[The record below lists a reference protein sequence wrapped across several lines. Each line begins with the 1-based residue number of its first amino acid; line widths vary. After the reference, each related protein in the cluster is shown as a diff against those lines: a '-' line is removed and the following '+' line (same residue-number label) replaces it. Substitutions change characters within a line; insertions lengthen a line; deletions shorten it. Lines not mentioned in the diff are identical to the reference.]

1 MKKAEKEP
9 EDFIIPENSIDEKAE
24 TSEVEMNEEA
34 LENISIADIMARID
48 EKIAELDRMEKEN
61 EQEEEKIFASIK
73 KVLEENQLEYSFHSE
88 SVKRIEILFVTEN
101 KPYSMQILLQNEKV
115 VLRLVFPYRVQC
127 NSLALVALYV
137 AEFNQD
143 KAFSLVNLNM
153 STGELSMEY
162 AYYLSKAE
170 KFDAESFETYM
181 NALLLLS
188 NDIYTKLSHLA
199 VGKVS
204 KEIREYYKT
213 LLEMSLTV
221 LNGEEDENSIVYGSE
236 ILRKN
241 VSRHKDQFLKRIASL
256 PLWQEKREG
265 DISCF
270 DEIRKRFEERRV
282 IPLDDEEEDFEEEN
296 SDKEDFILPF
306 EGAGTHS
313 ENEEE

>member
-1 MKKAEKEP
+1 MKKAENKP

-24 TSEVEMNEEA
+24 TSEVEMNDEV
-34 LENISIADIMARID
+34 LENISIADMMAQID

-101 KPYSMQILLQNEKV
+101 KPYSMQILFQNEKV

-143 KAFSLVNLNM
+143 KAFTLVNLNM

-170 KFDAESFETYM
+170 KFDAESFEIYM

-221 LNGEEDENSIVYGSE
+221 LNEKEDENRIVYGSE
-236 ILRKN
+236 TLRKN
-241 VSRHKDQFLKRIASL
+241 VSRHKNQFLKRIASL
-256 PLWQEKREG
+256 PLWQGKRDG
-265 DISCF
+265 DISCY
-270 DEIRKRFEERRV
+270 DEIRKRYEERRL
-282 IPLDDEEEDFEEEN
+282 IPLDDEEEDFEEKI
-296 SDKEDFILPF
+296 SDKEEIIMPF
-306 EGAGTHS
+306 EGVGAYS